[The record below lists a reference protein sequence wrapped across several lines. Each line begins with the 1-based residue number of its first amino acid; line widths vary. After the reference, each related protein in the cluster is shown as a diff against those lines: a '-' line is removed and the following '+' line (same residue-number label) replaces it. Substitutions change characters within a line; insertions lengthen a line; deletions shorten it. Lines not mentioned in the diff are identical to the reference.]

1 MQKAKRLASLFR
13 RRRRIYMKILITG
26 ANGQLGTELRHLLD
40 RRSLEYRA
48 TDAGELDITDA
59 DAVNAY
65 IKDFQPDVIYHCA
78 AYTAVDKAEDEGK
91 AINQKVNVDGTKN
104 LAVAAGE
111 NGVTLVYISTDYV
124 FDGDSNELYTVDHKP
139 APRNEYG
146 RTKYEG
152 ELAVQK
158 YAKKFYIIRT
168 SWVFGE
174 YGHNFVYTM
183 LDLAKTHDTL
193 TVVNDQFGRPSWTRT
208 LAEFM
213 TFAINK
219 KLDYGIYHLSEDN
232 SCNWYEF
239 ATEILKDTD
248 TKVLPVTSAEF
259 PQKAWRPRH
268 SILDLSKTKA
278 TGFKLPTWQ
287 DALHEFM
294 SEITNP

>member
-1 MQKAKRLASLFR
+1 
-13 RRRRIYMKILITG
+13 MKILITG

-40 RRSLEYRA
+40 SRAIAYRA
-48 TDAGELDITDA
+48 TDAKELDITNEA
-59 DAVNAY
+59 AVNAY
-65 IKDFQPDVIYHCA
+65 FADYQPDVVYHCA

-91 AINQKVNVDGTKN
+91 AINQLVNVDGTRN
-104 LAVAAGE
+104 LAKATASVDA
-111 NGVTLVYISTDYV
+111 TLVYISTDYV
-124 FDGDSNELYTVDHKP
+124 FDGDSKEIYTVDDQP

-158 YAKKFYIIRT
+158 FATKYYIIRT

-183 LDLAKTHDTL
+183 LNLAKTHDHL
-193 TVVNDQFGRPSWTRT
+193 TVVDDQYGRPSWTKT

-213 TFAINK
+213 TFAVDQ

-239 ATEILKDTD
+239 ASEILKDKNVVVT
-248 TKVLPVTSAEF
+248 PVSSAEY

-278 TGFKLPTWQ
+278 TGFEIPTWQ

-294 SEITNP
+294 AVIDK

>member
-1 MQKAKRLASLFR
+1 
-13 RRRRIYMKILITG
+13 MKILITG

-40 RRSLEYRA
+40 SRGIEYRG
-48 TDAGELDITDA
+48 TDVKDLDITDA
-59 DAVNAY
+59 DAVDKY
-65 IKDFQPDVIYHCA
+65 VQDFQPDVIYHCA

-91 AINQKVNVDGTKN
+91 ALNQKINVNGTEN
-104 LAVAAGE
+104 LAKAAAA
-111 NGVTLVYISTDYV
+111 VDATIVYISTDYV
-124 FDGDSNELYTVDHKP
+124 FNGDKQEIYKVDDQP

-158 YAKKFYIIRT
+158 YAKKYYIIRT

-183 LDLAKTHDTL
+183 LDLAKTHDHL
-193 TVVNDQFGRPSWTRT
+193 TVVDDQYGRPSWTKT

-213 TFAINK
+213 TFAIDK

-239 ATEILKDTD
+239 ASAILADKNVT
-248 TKVLPVTSAEF
+248 VSPVSSAEY

-278 TGFKLPTWQ
+278 TGFKIPTWQ
-287 DALHEFM
+287 DALKEFLA
-294 SEITNP
+294 IVDK

>member
-1 MQKAKRLASLFR
+1 
-13 RRRRIYMKILITG
+13 MKILITG
-26 ANGQLGTELRHLLD
+26 ANGQLGTELRKLLD
-40 RRSLEYRA
+40 ERGIEYRA
-48 TDAGELDITDA
+48 TDAAELDITNA
-59 DAVNAY
+59 DVVNSYFADY
-65 IKDFQPDVIYHCA
+65 QPDVVYHCA

-91 AINQKVNVDGTKN
+91 AVNQVVNVDGTAN
-104 LAVAAGE
+104 LAKAAAA
-111 NGVTLVYISTDYV
+111 VDATLIYISTDYV
-124 FDGDSNELYTVDHKP
+124 FDGDAKEIYTVNDQP

-152 ELAVQK
+152 EQAVQK

-174 YGHNFVYTM
+174 FGHNFVYTM
-183 LDLAKTHDTL
+183 LDLAKTHKQL
-193 TVVNDQFGRPSWTRT
+193 TVVDDQFGRPSWTRN

-213 TFAINK
+213 TFTIDNN
-219 KLDYGIYHLSEDN
+219 LDYGIYHLSNDN

-248 TKVLPVTSAEF
+248 TKVLPVTSAEY

-278 TGFKLPTWQ
+278 TGFKIKTWQ
-287 DALHEFM
+287 EALATFKTQI
-294 SEITNP
+294 SK